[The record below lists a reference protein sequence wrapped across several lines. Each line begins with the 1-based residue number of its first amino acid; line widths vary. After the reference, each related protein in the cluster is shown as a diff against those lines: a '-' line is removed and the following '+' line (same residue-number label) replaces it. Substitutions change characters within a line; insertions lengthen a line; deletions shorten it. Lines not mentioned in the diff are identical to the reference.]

1 MTRLHLQAM
10 LPVCACR
17 ILDLNFG
24 MLAVPLDLALPCW
37 CRWVFWKGAGDFV
50 QCAFLAARARIE
62 HEDFHRLMG
71 PFPIA
76 DFRQVITMFADV
88 LFVFD
93 YLVPQKLLEM
103 RAAALQTRHA
113 ID

>member
-88 LFVFD
+88 LF
-93 YLVPQKLLEM
+93 EM
-103 RAAALQTRHA
+103 APLADENPRAQFG
-113 ID
+113 